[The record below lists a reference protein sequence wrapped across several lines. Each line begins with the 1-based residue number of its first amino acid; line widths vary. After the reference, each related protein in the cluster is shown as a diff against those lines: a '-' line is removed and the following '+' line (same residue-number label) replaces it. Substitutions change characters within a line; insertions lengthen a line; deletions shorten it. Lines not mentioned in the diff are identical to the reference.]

1 MPFRLPLFP
10 LNLVF
15 FPGELLPL
23 HIFEP
28 RYRQMLADCLQGDRR
43 FGITPVASP
52 GPGAL
57 GCIARIRG
65 AEPLADGRSNIVVL
79 GERRFGV
86 RTVLDEGAPYLVA
99 AVEEFSDHSGTAPL
113 PPELEELRRLGG
125 ELREA
130 LGVLADHPGV
140 EPGWAEEI
148 ELFSFQV
155 AALINEDLETRASLL
170 ALRSTRERV
179 RVLISILPDLVTA
192 AQGRAEVHV
201 RARSNGAGH
210 PGADIIDS

>member
-1 MPFRLPLFP
+1 MPSRLPLFP
-10 LNLVF
+10 LNLVL

-28 RYRQMLADCLQGDRR
+28 RYRQMLADCLEGDRR

-57 GCIARIRG
+57 GCVAKIRG
-65 AEPLADGRSNIVVL
+65 TAPLPDGRSNIVVL

-86 RTVLDEGAPYLVA
+86 RAVIDEGTPYLMA
-99 AVEEFSDHSGTAPL
+99 AVEEFCDECGSAPL
-113 PPELEELRRLGG
+113 PAELEELRRLGG

-140 EPGWAEEI
+140 EPGWAEEV
-148 ELFSFQV
+148 ELLSFQV
-155 AALINEDLETRASLL
+155 AALIETDLETRTRLL

-179 RVLISILPDLVTA
+179 RALIAHLPGLVTM
-192 AQGRAEVHV
+192 AQSRAEVHV

-210 PGADIIDS
+210 NGADLVDG